1 MSSPSPAITGLDISA
16 TSPIPLTRLIR
27 VELRKLV
34 DTRSGR
40 WLLIIQA
47 VLILV
52 AMGGISIVATA
63 NDEPITVMDLTVVAG
78 LVMAVL
84 LPVMGILAITTEW
97 SQRTHMVTFALEPR
111 RGRVVAAKLAAILLA
126 GVASIALA
134 IAIGYLTGG
143 VAALFGADVDMQ
155 ADWELLA
162 GFLVAQ
168 LLGLLTGFAFGALLL
183 NSPAAIVLYFAY
195 NTVIPGVL
203 AAAGSVSWFADI
215 RPWVDFVSAQQ
226 PLTNGE
232 TPQDIGFGAVHWGYF
247 VVSGVVWLVLPLA
260 LGIRR
265 MLRAEVK

>member
-40 WLLIIQA
+40 WLLIMQA

-97 SQRTHMVTFALEPR
+97 SQRTH
-111 RGRVVAAKLAAILLA
+111 
-126 GVASIALA
+126 
-134 IAIGYLTGG
+134 
-143 VAALFGADVDMQ
+143 
-155 ADWELLA
+155 
-162 GFLVAQ
+162 
-168 LLGLLTGFAFGALLL
+168 
-183 NSPAAIVLYFAY
+183 
-195 NTVIPGVL
+195 
-203 AAAGSVSWFADI
+203 
-215 RPWVDFVSAQQ
+215 
-226 PLTNGE
+226 
-232 TPQDIGFGAVHWGYF
+232 
-247 VVSGVVWLVLPLA
+247 
-260 LGIRR
+260 
-265 MLRAEVK
+265 